1 MDNVHAFDGSID
13 IEHFHDA
20 LASTLQMY
28 PHAAGKLCTT
38 GGRWFVSITES
49 RMAGRDSKTS
59 DPADKFRTGC

>member
-38 GGRWFVSITES
+38 DGRWFVSNTELCV
-49 RMAGRDSKTS
+49 AGRDSE
-59 DPADKFRTGC
+59 DFRSS